1 MSPTASRLAF
11 AVASYLL
18 GAFPT
23 GYLAVRLR
31 SGRDV
36 RSQGSG
42 GTGAT
47 NVLRA
52 SGWATALPVALV
64 DMLKGAVPA
73 WLALRWFDDPVF
85 AGLAAALAVLG
96 HCYPVSLGFR
106 GGKGVATGAGA
117 MAVLSPLPT
126 AAMLGLFLVLVAA
139 FRFVSLGSILAASA
153 FPILTG
159 LFGRGWTAALVSL
172 PTVLIIL
179 VRHAANIRRLL
190 AGREPRL
197 GAGRRRE
204 GA

>member
-1 MSPTASRLAF
+1 MSPVGSRLAF
-11 AVASYLL
+11 AAASYLL

-52 SGWATALPVALV
+52 SGWATALPVAMI
-64 DMLKGAVPA
+64 DMLKGAAPA
-73 WLALRWFDDPVF
+73 WLALRWLGDPVF

-96 HCYPVSLGFR
+96 HCYPISLGFR

-117 MAVLSPLPT
+117 MAVLAPLPM
-126 AAMLGLFLVLVAA
+126 AAALGLFLAVVAA
-139 FRFVSLGSILAASA
+139 FRYVSLGSILAAAA
-153 FPILTG
+153 FPVFVGI
-159 LFGRGWTAALVSL
+159 FGRGWTAALVGL
-172 PTVLIIL
+172 PIVMIIF
-179 VRHAANIRRLL
+179 VRHAPNIRRLL
-190 AGREPRL
+190 SGREPKL
-197 GAGRRRE
+197 GSARR
-204 GA
+204 GPA

>member
-1 MSPTASRLAF
+1 MSPVGSRLAF
-11 AVASYLL
+11 AAASYLL

-52 SGWATALPVALV
+52 SGWATALPVAV
-64 DMLKGAVPA
+64 IDMLKGAAPA
-73 WLALRWFDDPVF
+73 WLALRWLGDPVF

-96 HCYPVSLGFR
+96 HCYPISLGFR

-117 MAVLSPLPT
+117 MAVLAPLPT
-126 AAMLGLFLVLVAA
+126 AAALGLFLAVVAA
-139 FRFVSLGSILAASA
+139 FRYVSLGSILAAAA
-153 FPILTG
+153 FPVFVGI
-159 LFGRGWTAALVSL
+159 FGRGWTAALVGL
-172 PTVLIIL
+172 PIVLIIL
-179 VRHAANIRRLL
+179 VRHAPNIRRLL
-190 AGREPRL
+190 SGREPKL
-197 GAGRRRE
+197 GSARR
-204 GA
+204 GPA

>member
-1 MSPTASRLAF
+1 MSPVGSRLAF
-11 AVASYLL
+11 AAASYLL

-52 SGWATALPVALV
+52 SGWATALPVAMI
-64 DMLKGAVPA
+64 DMLKGAAPA
-73 WLALRWFDDPVF
+73 WLALRWLGDPVF

-96 HCYPVSLGFR
+96 HCYPISLGFR

-117 MAVLSPLPT
+117 MAVLAPLPT
-126 AAMLGLFLVLVAA
+126 AAALGLFLAVVAA
-139 FRFVSLGSILAASA
+139 FRYVSLGSILAAAA
-153 FPILTG
+153 FPVFVGI
-159 LFGRGWTAALVSL
+159 FGRGWTAALVGL
-172 PTVLIIL
+172 PIVLIIL
-179 VRHAANIRRLL
+179 VRHAPNIRRLL
-190 AGREPRL
+190 SGREPKL
-197 GAGRRRE
+197 GSARR
-204 GA
+204 GPA